1 MKVALLGAGGTIA
14 PAIVRD
20 LAESEEAEA
29 LLLLDVDER
38 RAAKVAGEHGGGK
51 ATARA
56 ADARAGLAEHL
67 AEVDVLVN
75 AAAYR
80 VNLDAMEACL
90 ASGCHYVDLG
100 GLYHVTGR
108 QLELGERFE
117 RAGLLALLGIGSAPG
132 KTNLMASV
140 AVRALEE
147 RPEWIW
153 VFAAGR
159 DLDPPPGLSVPYSL
173 QTLVDELSVPPV
185 ILTRGV
191 TGELAPLSGG
201 PRMDFGEPIGAG
213 ETIYTLHSEIRTFGE
228 SFGCESAAF
237 WLSLAPELL
246 EKLRDLAGASEE
258 RVAELARSVS
268 PPSPRTVSVHLVEA
282 GDPESVVTVRS
293 LTPPHERWGLGGGIV
308 STASPAAAAVRL
320 LARGQI
326 TARGALPPERC
337 IEPGAIL
344 PELED
349 RGVRFETHVAPRDED
364 REPPI
369 AATMASE
376 VSQVRDVQRR
386 AAPGGASR
394 AKRGDASRAREEV
407 AWL

>member
-1 MKVALLGAGGTIA
+1 MKVAVLGAGGTIA

-29 LLLLDVDER
+29 LLLLDVDEA
-38 RAAKVAGEHGGGK
+38 RAARVAAEQGGGK
-51 ATARA
+51 ATAHA
-56 ADARAGLAEHL
+56 ADARAGLADHL

-80 VNLDAMEACL
+80 INLEAMEACL
-90 ASGCHYVDLG
+90 EAGCHYVDLG
-100 GLYHVTGR
+100 GLFHVTGR
-108 QLELGERFE
+108 QLELSDRFE

-140 AVRALEE
+140 AVRELAE
-147 RPEWIW
+147 RPEWVW

-159 DLDPPPGLSVPYSL
+159 DLDPPTGLSVPYSL

-185 ILTRGV
+185 VLTRGSL
-191 TGELAPLSGG
+191 GELEPLARG

-213 ETIYTLHSEIRTFGE
+213 ETIYTLHSEIRTFPE

-246 EKLRDLAGASEE
+246 EGLRELAGANEE
-258 RVAELARSVS
+258 RVAEVARSVS
-268 PPSPRTVSVHLVEA
+268 PPSPRTVAVHLVEA
-282 GDPESVVTVRS
+282 GDPERIVTVRS

-320 LARGQI
+320 LARGLI

-337 IEPGAIL
+337 IDPEAML
-344 PELED
+344 PELES
-349 RGVRFETHVAPRDED
+349 RGVVLETQTAPRDED

-376 VSQVRDVQRR
+376 ASQ
-386 AAPGGASR
+386 
-394 AKRGDASRAREEV
+394 
-407 AWL
+407 